1 MRPGESDVAS
11 DTDRS
16 DEPQLTPYQ
25 RRLWVEVD
33 RILYQNYLSPRVV
46 TDFWHGDDDAIIA
59 HLRQMKDRVI
69 RSIVITEYVELDA
82 TLNRVILRHLLG
94 KGTSTRRSRKSKTA
108 NVILDRLYLQQ
119 KLEIVSTFKTIS
131 RCVYSS
137 VLALN
142 TIRNNFAHRFDLT
155 EIPKTRRL
163 YKGKHNVFTK
173 KGLEKFQSDM
183 WEVHN
188 FFEPE
193 FTNFGLQLVEAQ
205 REQND
210 AAATTRRS
218 AGDPGV

>member
-1 MRPGESDVAS
+1 VAS

-16 DEPQLTPYQ
+16 DKPQLTAYQ

-46 TDFWHGDDDAIIA
+46 TDFWYGDDDAIVA

-82 TLNRVILRHLLG
+82 TLNRVILKHLLG
-94 KGTSTRRSRKSKTA
+94 KGSSARRSRKSKTLS
-108 NVILDRLYLQQ
+108 VILDRLYLQQ
-119 KLEIVSTFKTIS
+119 KLEIVNTFKTIPGS
-131 RCVYSS
+131 VYNSA
-137 VLALN
+137 LGLN
-142 TIRNNFAHRFDLT
+142 TIRNNFAHRFDLN
-155 EIPKTRRL
+155 EIPRTRRL

-193 FTNFGLQLVEAQ
+193 FANLGLQLVEAQ
-205 REQND
+205 RAQND
-210 AAATTRRS
+210 GAATPRRFAEGS
-218 AGDPGV
+218 SV